1 MSYYCE
7 SCHEDLGE
15 VSAWAERH
23 RGIGHS
29 VIGYPFIL

>member
-7 SCHEDLGE
+7 SCHEDLGD
-15 VSAWAERH
+15 VSGPAERH
-23 RGIGHS
+23 RGLGHS